1 MTDLEKPVDPQVNT
15 MGANQ
20 MLKQED
26 VEERKDVVLLD
37 IEAAH
42 LDGYDLSSIKV
53 APDGHTVLVPQP
65 TDDPND
71 PLNWSWR
78 KKHIIL
84 FVVSLTSFLADY
96 SSAAGV
102 PCIVLQGKE
111 WKMNPEKVNYANS
124 LSVAMMGLCGLLWI
138 TFVSFWGRA
147 PVMFWS
153 ILTGTFFTLGCA
165 LSTNFST
172 FYAMRAL
179 MGVSLTAYQAVGLCV
194 IKDMFFYHEH
204 ARKIG
209 IWIAS
214 FVLSPYLG
222 PMLGNFIIAGTGS
235 WRNVFWVV
243 FATCCADFVLVVAF
257 MDESW
262 YSRTLELEL
271 QPSRSGSR
279 LLRVVGLWQIQN
291 HKGNFLTVYEAFKR
305 LFVVIFDPLMLLIF
319 FY

>member
-1 MTDLEKPVDPQVNT
+1 MSDLEKPSDPQINT
-15 MGANQ
+15 LGATQ
-20 MLKQED
+20 MLDQKD
-26 VEERKDVVLLD
+26 VKENKDVVLLD
-37 IEAAH
+37 IDAAR

-78 KKHIIL
+78 KKHVIL
-84 FVVSLTSFLADY
+84 LVVSLSSFLADY
-96 SSAAGV
+96 SGTAAV

-111 WKMNPEKVNYANS
+111 WKMNPERVNFSTS
-124 LSVAMMGLCGLLWI
+124 LSVALMGLFGLLWI

-153 ILTGTFFTLGCA
+153 ILTGAFFTLGCA
-165 LSTNFST
+165 LATNFNT
-172 FYAMRAL
+172 YYAMRAL
-179 MGVSLTAYQAVGLCV
+179 MGASLTAYQAVGLCV

-222 PMLGNFIIAGTGS
+222 PMLGNFIIAGTGD
-235 WRNVFWVV
+235 WRAVFWLI
-243 FATCCADFVLVVAF
+243 FGTCALDIILIVLFV
-257 MDESW
+257 DESW
-262 YSRTLELEL
+262 YNRTLALDE
-271 QPSRSGSR
+271 QPQRGNR
-279 LLRVVGLWQIQN
+279 LLRVVGIWQILH
-291 HKGNFLTVYEAFKR
+291 HKNNFLSVFASFQR
-305 LFVVIFDPLMLLIF
+305 LIVIIFNPLMLLIF